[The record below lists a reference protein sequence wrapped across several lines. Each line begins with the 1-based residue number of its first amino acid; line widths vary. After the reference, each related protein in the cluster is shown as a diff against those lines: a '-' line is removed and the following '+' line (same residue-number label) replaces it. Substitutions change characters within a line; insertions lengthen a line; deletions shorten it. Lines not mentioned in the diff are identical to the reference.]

1 MLTRLA
7 ATAVVAT
14 LLLAGCTGS
23 DQPADVARTDPPASS
38 AGGSTD
44 GTDDGPTGEPEA
56 TTDPPETEAT
66 LVFGGGNGATVPGCR
81 PPRTYLAAYQT
92 VEVRREVR
100 LGEATALGGGRLVG
114 DVLLLPAPRRG
125 PGSQGIIS
133 IANRPSTGIARDLRG
148 WEDRVALDG
157 QLVQPGDYALFLQ
170 LEARPGRA
178 VDGVSF
184 GWFDSSATGS
194 DTLEL
199 ELRYA
204 RRCSD

>member
-1 MLTRLA
+1 MRALVRTLALSVAA
-7 ATAVVAT
+7 ATLRAS
-14 LLLAGCTGS
+14 CTGS
-23 DQPADVARTDPPASS
+23 DQPVDVARTDPPASTAGDS
-38 AGGSTD
+38 AGEPTD
-44 GTDDGPTGEPEA
+44 
-56 TTDPPETEAT
+56 
-66 LVFGGGNGATVPGCR
+66 
-81 PPRTYLAAYQT
+81 AYQT

-100 LGEATALGGGRLVG
+100 LGEASAIGGGRLVG
-114 DVLLLPAPRRG
+114 DVFLLPAPRRG

-133 IANRPSTGIARDLRG
+133 IANQPSTGIVRDLRG
-148 WEDRVALDG
+148 WEDRVRLDG

-204 RRCSD
+204 RRCGD